1 MSARGGQWIAAG
13 ALVVVGVG
21 IILYLTKKRKK
32 TDTAPSKLHRF
43 PLLKEHDK
51 EDARF
56 IGLRCTFNGFINQNR
71 KGNVKLR
78 ILLT

>member
-43 PLLKEHDK
+43 PLLKEYDK
-51 EDARF
+51 EDARS
-56 IGLRCTFNGFINQNR
+56 IGLRYTFNGFINRNR
-71 KGNVKLR
+71 NGNVKLR

>member
-43 PLLKEHDK
+43 PLLKEYDK
-51 EDARF
+51 EDARS